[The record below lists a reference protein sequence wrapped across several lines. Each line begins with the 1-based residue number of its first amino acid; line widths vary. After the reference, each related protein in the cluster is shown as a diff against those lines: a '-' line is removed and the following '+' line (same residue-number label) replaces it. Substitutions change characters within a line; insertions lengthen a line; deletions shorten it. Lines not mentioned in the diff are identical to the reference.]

1 MDKTRQMIFDMCVKA
16 KTGHLS
22 SSFSCVEILE
32 VLYES
37 IMKHDPKKPEWEER
51 DRFILSK
58 GQASPALY
66 VTLARQGYFQES
78 DLDLFAQK
86 GGRFGVHLQNDIE
99 GVEMTCGSLGMGF
112 GFASGIALGLK
123 LQRKNNMVYCL
134 LGDGECYEG
143 SIWETAMFVSHN
155 RLNNLV
161 TILDRNSLC
170 ATNFTESLVALEPL
184 KDKFEAFGFNVR
196 CIDGHDKVLI
206 KQKLEEARNRYNVK
220 PMMIICYTTKGK
232 GYEPFC
238 FNPLTHGTAPKE
250 EDC

>member
-1 MDKTRQMIFDMCVKA
+1 MNETRQRIFNMCVKA

-37 IMKHDPKKPEWEER
+37 IMKHKPDNPNWEDR
-51 DRFILSK
+51 DYLILSK

-66 VTLARQGYFQES
+66 TILAMQGYFPLS

-86 GGRFGVHLQNDIE
+86 GGRFGVHLQDDIE

-112 GFASGIALGLK
+112 GFASGIATALK
-123 LQRKNNMVYCL
+123 LNRKHNMVYCL

-143 SIWETAMFVSHN
+143 SIWETAGFVSHN

-161 TILDRNSLC
+161 TIVDRNSMC
-170 ATNFTESLVALEPL
+170 ATDWTENILGLEDL
-184 KDKFEAFGFNVR
+184 AEKFKAFGFNTER
-196 CIDGHDKVLI
+196 IDGHDK
-206 KQKLEEARNRYNVK
+206 KKLEETIRRTRSRYSNK
-220 PMMIICYTTKGK
+220 PTAIICDTIKGF
-232 GYEPFC
+232 GYDDFC
-238 FNPLTHGTAPKE
+238 FNPLTHGIAPKGE
-250 EDC
+250 C